1 MSISE
6 PLSPQSTQRV
16 FRPDPRSFDLRE
28 EHHRATFSACQLPPS
43 TRSASSTVL
52 VTIHGEIDAT
62 TGSALADYVERRIAG
77 SRRLVLDLQTV
88 EFFAA
93 SGFAALS
100 HINAMAARAGVQW
113 SLLAGSHV
121 RRLLGICDPDREL
134 PVAQDGSAGKYLRT
148 RPGDRQLLIGGND
161 QHRRR

>member
-6 PLSPQSTQRV
+6 PLAPQSTQRV
-16 FRPDPRSFDLRE
+16 FRPDPRSFSLRE
-28 EHHRATFSACQLPPS
+28 EHHRSTFSASELPPS
-43 TRSASSTVL
+43 GVL
-52 VTIHGEIDAT
+52 VTIHGDIDAT
-62 TGSALADYVERRIAG
+62 TSGALADYIERRMAG

-93 SGFAALS
+93 SGFAALF
-100 HINAMAARAGVQW
+100 HINVMCARTGVRW

-121 RRLLGICDPDREL
+121 RRLLGICDPAREL
-134 PVAQDGSAGKYLRT
+134 PVAQDPSAAKYLRT
-148 RPGDRQLLIGGND
+148 RPGDRQLLVGGDN

>member
-6 PLSPQSTQRV
+6 PLAPQCTQRV
-16 FRPDPRSFDLRE
+16 FRADPRSFALRE
-28 EHHRATFSACQLPPS
+28 EHHRATFSTCRLP
-43 TRSASSTVL
+43 SSKVL
-52 VTIHGEIDAT
+52 VTVHGDIDAT
-62 TGSALADYVERRIAG
+62 TSPALADYVERRIAG

-100 HINAMAARAGVQW
+100 HINVICARMGVHW

-121 RRLLGICDPDREL
+121 RRLLGICDPGREL
-134 PVAQDGSAGKYLRT
+134 PVAQDPSAAKYLRA
-148 RPGDRQLLIGGND
+148 RPGDGQFLVGGD
-161 QHRRR
+161 HQYVSR